1 MGKGKSTEQD
11 SRLENIYEEV
21 MRDCTEVLRG
31 SATILMVGD
40 PRLFL
45 YFSFYCDLG
54 GLGFRI

>member
-1 MGKGKSTEQD
+1 
-11 SRLENIYEEV
+11 

-45 YFSFYCDLG
+45 YFFLG
-54 GLGFRI
+54 RPLVYVTFSLIGLKRTLFTNIFQRL